1 MWTIIAHIVVV
12 LLLIL
17 CNGFFAMAE
26 LAVLSARRGRLA
38 ALAKDDPGAAA
49 ALELHETP
57 GKFLSTAQIGITLV
71 SVLAGAF
78 SGATL
83 ADHLADWLVEFPTV
97 EPYAKALALGI
108 VVLAISFATLI
119 LGELAPKR
127 LAFAYAET
135 IASAVARPFATV
147 ARAAGPVVNLL
158 DATTSGLLGLFGLKR
173 DAAQPPTDEEIT
185 HLVAEGAEAGH
196 FEAAEHDMVKRVF
209 RLGDREVGS
218 IMTPRTEIVW
228 LDLADGEEVNQKK
241 IGATPYSRFPV
252 IDGDQKNV
260 LGIARSKDL
269 AGRAFA
275 GKPFDLRTGLRPVF
289 FVPETTKALGL
300 LELFKQHRVHLAMVV
315 DEYGDIQGLVT
326 LNDIIES
333 VVGDVPMAGGLLEE
347 KAVRRADGS
356 WLMDGLIPIDELKD
370 TLDISDMP
378 GEGEG
383 TYRTLAGFVLSRL
396 GRVPK
401 PADAF
406 EWDGM
411 RFEVLDMDGRRI
423 DKVLVVPSTTGSVA
437 ATKAAS

>member
-1 MWTIIAHIVVV
+1 MWTVYGHILVV

-26 LAVLSARRGRLA
+26 LAVVSARRGRLA
-38 ALAKDDPGAAA
+38 ALAKDDSGAAA
-49 ALELHETP
+49 ALELHEAP
-57 GKFLSTAQIGITLV
+57 GKFLSTVQIGITLV

-83 ADHLADWLVEFPTV
+83 SEYLADWLADFAPLA
-97 EPYAKALALGI
+97 PYAQALALGI

-127 LAFAYAET
+127 LAFAYAEP
-135 IASAVARPFATV
+135 IASAVARPFATL
-147 ARAAGPVVNLL
+147 ARIVGPAVTLL
-158 DATTSGLLGLFGLKR
+158 DATTSAVLALFGFKH
-173 DAAQPPTDEEIT
+173 DVAKPPTDEEIT

-228 LDLADGEEVNQKK
+228 LDLADGDEANQKK
-241 IGATPYSRFPV
+241 IGATPFSRFPV

-275 GKPFDLRTGLRPVF
+275 GKAFDLRTGLRPVF
-289 FVPETTKALGL
+289 YVPETTKALVL
-300 LELFKQHRVHLAMVV
+300 LELFKQHRVHLALVV

-326 LNDIIES
+326 LNDIIET
-333 VVGDVPMAGGLLEE
+333 VVGDVPMAGGVLEE
-347 KAVRRADGS
+347 KAVRREDGS
-356 WLMDGLIPIDELKD
+356 WLIDGLMPIDEFKD
-370 TLDISDMP
+370 LLAIADMP
-378 GEGEG
+378 GEADGVF
-383 TYRTLAGFVLSRL
+383 RTVAGFVLARL

-406 EWDGM
+406 DWGGI
-411 RFEVLDMDGRRI
+411 RFEVMEMDGRRI
-423 DKVLVVPSTTGSVA
+423 DKVLVVPAKDDGA
-437 ATKAAS
+437 MKAAS